1 MQKRSE
7 RKSIEGLT
15 PNQVLRLEALQEN
28 WEKTHENLRE
38 TNKRLYGILD
48 SVSEILANPDLTDS
62 EKLSRI
68 ASTPIINKG

>member
-1 MQKRSE
+1 MANKPE
-7 RKSIEGLT
+7 RKSIDGLT
-15 PNQVLRLEALQEN
+15 PNQILRLEALQEN

-48 SVSEILANPDLTDS
+48 SVAEILANPDLTES